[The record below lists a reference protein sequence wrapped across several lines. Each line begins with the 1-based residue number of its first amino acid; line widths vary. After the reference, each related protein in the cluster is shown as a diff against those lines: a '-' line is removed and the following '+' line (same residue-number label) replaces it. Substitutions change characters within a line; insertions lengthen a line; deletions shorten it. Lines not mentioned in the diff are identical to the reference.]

1 MFILMRRFTNSGDVM
16 KCFGAVMR
24 LSQLHEMKSRWRE
37 GEQIEEGRN
46 FA

>member
-16 KCFGAVMR
+16 KCLGVVMR
-24 LSQLHEMKSRWRE
+24 LSQLHETE
-37 GEQIEEGRN
+37 GRGEADRREGRN